1 MVVPRSE
8 SFNPDS
14 PSGVSWVR
22 NLAKLNSTVVDY
34 LDDFYRNRIRAVQSI
49 DELVE
54 ATVKKLEDL
63 GLMDNT

>member
-1 MVVPRSE
+1 M
-8 SFNPDS
+8 
-14 PSGVSWVR
+14 R

-34 LDDFYRNRIRAVQSI
+34 LDDFYRNRIRSVQSI

-54 ATVKKLEDL
+54 ATVQKLEKL